1 MCGEIKYEGVG
12 KLIGKLVICNVKN
25 NDKCIYLTKED
36 QLNEANIL
44 GHSRI
49 ESKIPINSTEVI
61 IPAKFYTERNVE
73 FNVPKGKGI
82 AAFLIHSDNFPN
94 KQGLFIQTRSST
106 KEELIKCKHGRH
118 PVCELPRI

>member
-61 IPAKFYTERNVE
+61 IPAKSYTERNIE
-73 FNVPKGKGI
+73 FNVPERKGI

-94 KQGLFIQTRSST
+94 KKGLFIQTRSST

-118 PVCELPRI
+118 PVFK